1 MNNGIHYKTI
11 EGGRKGRLLSDIT
24 YQTKIIGHR
33 VTFDDNGMR
42 CDLFVD
48 GRLRVYTPS
57 KWDFGTFA
65 IDTPAMVYAS
75 LEHDALCNMTNARLL
90 PWKYRFIADKGLW
103 STLTNEGAKLSRF
116 WRVPGAMIYSQLF
129 ARWKDRK

>member
-24 YQTKIIGHR
+24 YQTKINGRR
-33 VTFDDNGMR
+33 VTFDNDGMR

-48 GRLRVYTPS
+48 GRLRVYTPTD
-57 KWDFGTFA
+57 WDFGTGA

-75 LEHDALCNMTNARLL
+75 LEHDVFCKMINYRLL
-90 PWKYRFIADKGLW
+90 PWSYRAIADKGLW
-103 STLTNEGAKLSRF
+103 TRLGEQGATVSRV
-116 WRVPGAMIYSQLF
+116 WRVPVVMIYSQLF
-129 ARWKDRK
+129 ARWKDKK